1 MSNRKTLGGAVYTAI
16 PALLLNVL
24 GVPVTA
30 LIIRQLGKVQYG
42 QWVTATALT
51 ALITS
56 LLSFGYRPLFI
67 RRVADNS
74 LDVARET
81 ACQIGLR
88 TGIGILIVVLGTTI
102 SLIMGYPR
110 NVVVCTFLAGLG
122 TLMTSF
128 SSALVDVLQGNQN
141 MKVLAG
147 VNFLSGFL
155 LTLLSLIVVLS
166 GGDVIFISISYLSG
180 PLLSLMLL
188 LFIVNKYY
196 FKVLFLWDVSL
207 FKKRFDESRFV
218 GISSIFGTFRD
229 KMESIL
235 IPYFIGIPAYG
246 VFSASSIFSDRL
258 NVIQSSLGDSFF
270 PIIAKASKEEAVKI
284 SSHVGNLVLAEIMVC
299 FPVAMVIIF
308 LSDLL
313 ASFLMP
319 LNIHECTL
327 MIQITIL
334 SLPVSALL
342 GAMGISL
349 QATNA
354 HNEGAKAS
362 LWATLVSV
370 IFSVFLIVNYGILG
384 AAVSQVCR
392 PVIGC
397 ITYYKVFN
405 SKFRNII
412 SFRVIFCLFL
422 SFFAMGG
429 FLWLGKKI
437 FNPAIVHVLQVSPW
451 VARKIGV
458 ISTRQD
464 MLKSV
469 QTVSV
474 MCLWVLL
481 SIIIFGIVAL
491 LLRVISSESL
501 LEVLK
506 RKLRKEG
513 K

>member
-1 MSNRKTLGGAVYTAI
+1 MSNRKTLGGALYTAI

-51 ALITS
+51 ALIAS

-81 ACQIGLR
+81 AHQIGLR
-88 TGIGILIVVLGTTI
+88 TGIGILILVLGTTI
-102 SLIMGYPR
+102 SLILGYPR
-110 NVVVCTFLAGLG
+110 TVVICTLLAGLG

-147 VNFLSGFL
+147 VNFLSGIL
-155 LTLLSLIVVLS
+155 LTVLSLIVVLT
-166 GGDVIFISISYLSG
+166 GGDVIFVSISYLSG
-180 PLLSLMLL
+180 PLLSLILL
-188 LFIVNKYY
+188 LLIINKNY
-196 FKVLFLWDVSL
+196 FKVSFLWDISL

-218 GISSIFGTFRD
+218 GVSTIFATFRD
-229 KMESIL
+229 RMETIL
-235 IPYFIGIPAYG
+235 IPTLIGIPAYG
-246 VFSASSIFSDRL
+246 VFSASAIFSDRL
-258 NVIQSSLGDSFF
+258 NIIQSSLGDSFF
-270 PIIAKASKEEAVKI
+270 SPIAKAANEEPEKV
-284 SSHVGNLVLAEIMVC
+284 SSHVGNLILAEIMVC

-342 GAMGISL
+342 GAMGIAL
-349 QATNA
+349 QATKA

-362 LWATLVSV
+362 LWATLASV
-370 IFSVFLIVNYGILG
+370 ILSVLLIFKYGIIG

-392 PVIGC
+392 PLIGC
-397 ITYYKVFN
+397 IAYYHFFNFRFNGVFG
-405 SKFRNII
+405 KYITFR
-412 SFRVIFCLFL
+412 LFL
-422 SFFAMGG
+422 SFFAMGS

-437 FNPAIVHVLQVSPW
+437 FTPAIGHILHVSPW
-451 VARKIGV
+451 VARKLGV

-464 MLKSV
+464 MFESV
-469 QTVSV
+469 QTVSL

-481 SIIIFGIVAL
+481 SVIIFGIVAL

-501 LEVLK
+501 LGVLK
-506 RKLRKEG
+506 TRLRKEG